1 VDPAALAQ
9 VRAVGGAELAA
20 ELTEAFLAETPT
32 LIAALRRACGEDNPD
47 ELRRGAH
54 TLKTHGRTFGAA
66 ALADV
71 CGRLEA
77 LAAAGV
83 PEDAEQLVDQIE
95 REFGRAAEALRR

>member
-1 VDPAALAQ
+1 
-9 VRAVGGAELAA
+9 
-20 ELTEAFLAETPT
+20 
-32 LIAALRRACGEDNPD
+32 
-47 ELRRGAH
+47 
-54 TLKTHGRTFGAA
+54 LKTHGRTFGAA

-77 LAAAGV
+77 LAAAGL